1 MIVVLYIFIAS
12 PFSQAAHSIITTNP
26 NPNLM
31 EDVTT
36 PPTKLPDRFFFV
48 CLSFLSFARSCAYT
62 ECVVHRWRRQR
73 IVYIV
78 LEGRYRQA
86 AQHSNQPILI
96 YLSSCLIDSL
106 LCLSFVLSFLF
117 FVDPKKDGVLERN
130 GKERNGFG
138 KNAHTRT
145 ECHNNHKNE
154 KTTRG
159 RRPRIPVRHDSEL
172 PRRNGSQTCVK
183 VSPFSDSL
191 DPKPASSV
199 TRGARPADPASTILL
214 SSSHTPSGI
223 HARVLAIQPHSLS
236 IDR

>member
-48 CLSFLSFARSCAYT
+48 CLSFLSFARSCAYI

-78 LEGRYRQA
+78 SEGPCNQA
-86 AQHSNQPILI
+86 AQHSNLLILI
-96 YLSSCLIDSL
+96 YPSSCLIDSL

-130 GKERNGFG
+130 GKERVWE
-138 KNAHTRT
+138 KHTRT

-154 KTTRG
+154 KTTKG
-159 RRPRIPVRHDSEL
+159 RRPRIPYGTTRNFLEETVPKRVSRS
-172 PRRNGSQTCVK
+172 PR
-183 VSPFSDSL
+183 SPIHSTQNL
-191 DPKPASSV
+191 
-199 TRGARPADPASTILL
+199 RRP
-214 SSSHTPSGI
+214 
-223 HARVLAIQPHSLS
+223 
-236 IDR
+236 